1 MAAFELRPRGPYSLA
16 ASARFLEGFAPAAHR
31 GAGEHLHLA
40 FPDPEGRAAGI
51 CLREEYG
58 VVAGR
63 HFGAGDPDWARS
75 EAERI
80 LSLDLDGSGFPAV
93 GERDATI
100 GRLQRRFAGLRPVLF
115 MSPYEAGAWA
125 LVGYRMRIAQA
136 ARVKARMAAELGEA
150 VDIHGD
156 MRHAFPGPERL
167 AALEEFPG
175 LPGRKVA
182 WLRAL
187 AGGAREGLLDA
198 ARLRSP
204 AGRRGARPAP
214 VAPGIG
220 PFSAELILLR
230 GAGEPDHLPSAEP
243 RLRRAV
249 ARAYE
254 LDAEPTQ
261 EQVAELA
268 EAWRPYRTWTA
279 VVLPAVPRGGGPGR
293 PYLGCLPGRA
303 ARAENLGHDT
313 QEEDRTA
320 GRIDAHPGRADRH
333 RALPVLMHPGAHASG
348 PPLMFGQ
355 RPEAQPHRSADSRR
369 AGPPRA

>member
-40 FPDPEGRAAGI
+40 FPDPEGRAAGV
-51 CLREEYG
+51 CLREEDG

-63 HFGAGDPDWARS
+63 HFGAGDPDWVRS

-125 LVGYRMRIAQA
+125 LVGQRMRIAQA
-136 ARVKARMAAELGEA
+136 ARVKARMAEELGEA

-156 MRHAFPGPERL
+156 VRHAFPGPERL
-167 AALEEFPG
+167 AALEGFPS
-175 LPGRKVA
+175 LPGRKTR
-182 WLRAL
+182 WLRSLGA
-187 AGGAREGLLDA
+187 GAREGLLDA
-198 ARLRSP
+198 ARLRALP
-204 AGRRGARPAP
+204 AAEAL
-214 VAPGIG
+214 AQLQSLPGIG
-220 PFSAELILLR
+220 PFSGELILLR

-261 EQVAELA
+261 DQLAELA

-279 VVLPAVPRGGGPGR
+279 VLLRAFLEEEGPG
-293 PYLGCLPGRA
+293 
-303 ARAENLGHDT
+303 
-313 QEEDRTA
+313 
-320 GRIDAHPGRADRH
+320 
-333 RALPVLMHPGAHASG
+333 
-348 PPLMFGQ
+348 
-355 RPEAQPHRSADSRR
+355 
-369 AGPPRA
+369 